1 MSLKLAAD
9 HLKNQGRGPDTELVH
24 MSKNEL
30 KGLQALAMS
39 HGGSLTINP
48 HTGLVEAGFLEKIL
62 PSLAG
67 AAVGYFTGM
76 PMLGAAVGGG
86 LGYAQTGNLQSGL
99 MAGLGAYGGASLLGG
114 IEGIGASELVNA
126 APFDAEAS
134 ISQLAE
140 TDPIGAIAKG
150 GDPTAVSQVYD
161 NGANLPGSQLQ
172 SGLKAV
178 QQNPMGFLKGNTM
191 PLAMAAAPL
200 LFSGLNNSGNNQ
212 MPVAGKGPANPMG
225 LQQYSNF
232 VAQVPAQPNPY
243 YKPAYPDYQQ
253 TPYVAKY
260 ADGGDV
266 SSIVPPAGGP
276 VEQLSRDNA
285 TGNNQMFPQSNIST
299 EAFSSPTNRPI
310 SQDLI
315 SPTSDTNVDPYTGA
329 ERFAAGGQ
337 PKVKDLPMG
346 DVGIYQET
354 DPDLASLESYSAA
367 RKKVDKLN
375 AKYQTGLKSG
385 LPTAQPLGAFNLS
398 PVALQQM
405 QQVQQQPQMSE
416 MSSGGLGSYSDGGHL
431 LKGPGDGMSDDIPAK
446 IGQHQPARLAD
457 GEFVVPAD
465 VVSHLGNGSTE
476 AGAKQLY
483 SMMDKI
489 RKARTGKAK
498 QAPEVKAD
506 KFLPK

>member
-76 PMLGAAVGGG
+76 PLLGAAVGGG
-86 LGYAQTGNLQSGL
+86 LGYAETGNLQSGL

-126 APFDAEAS
+126 APFDETAS

-178 QQNPMGFLKGNTM
+178 QQNPMGFLKGNAF
-191 PLAMAAAPL
+191 PLAMAASPL
-200 LFSGLNNSGNNQ
+200 LFSGLGSGNNNNQ

-232 VAQVPAQPNPY
+232 VAQGPTQPNPY
-243 YKPAYPDYQQ
+243 YQAAYPNYQQ
-253 TPYVAKY
+253 NAYVPKY

-266 SSIVPPAGGP
+266 SSIAPPSVGP

-285 TGNNQMFPQSNIST
+285 TGNNQMFPQAVINSP
-299 EAFSSPTNRPI
+299 AFSSATNTPI
-310 SQDLI
+310 ASNVLA
-315 SPTSDTNVDPYTGA
+315 PASDTNVDPYTGA

-354 DPDLASLESYSAA
+354 DPDLASLDAYSAA

-375 AKYQTGLKSG
+375 AKYQTGIKSA
-385 LPTAQPLGAFNLS
+385 LPTAQPLGALNLS
-398 PVALQQM
+398 PVAMQQM
-405 QQVQQQPQMSE
+405 QQAQQQPTAE